1 MNMNIIS
8 LGERDLYLMR
18 INEEIQNKK
27 RLLVKKKKELDKK
40 KKVNHFLESVKEDYA
55 KYHTYILKEKQ
66 QQYNA
71 FLLLNE
77 YIDDLAKTDK
87 LVQNQLRTAKYD
99 QREIIGEINK
109 IKGELDEIIE

>member
-1 MNMNIIS
+1 MNIIS

-66 QQYNA
+66 QQQYA
-71 FLLLNE
+71 LTLLKE
-77 YIDDLAKTDK
+77 YINDLINTEH
-87 LVQNQLRTAKYD
+87 LVDEQLRTAKHD
-99 QREIIGEINK
+99 QKDIINEIDK
-109 IKGELDEIIE
+109 VKVELDELVE

>member
-1 MNMNIIS
+1 
-8 LGERDLYLMR
+8 
-18 INEEIQNKK
+18 
-27 RLLVKKKKELDKK
+27 LDKK